1 MLQVYAKNLN
11 KITILSLQGQ
21 IVTGETEILRRTV
34 QSLSGTN
41 AVILDLARVSK
52 IDAHGLGVMLELR
65 ERTQSNGIRFE
76 LMNVSKPVNTIL
88 EMTRL
93 NSVFQITSREEFLS
107 AGSRVRRS
115 SRLPRVRRRSLA
127 ALKSCA

>member
-1 MLQVYAKNLN
+1 MLKVQAKNLD

-21 IVTGETEILRRTV
+21 IVTGETETLRDTV
-34 QSLSGTN
+34 QSLSQTK

-52 IDAHGLGVMLELR
+52 IDAHGLGLMLELR
-65 ERTQSNGIRFE
+65 EQTQENGIRFE
-76 LMNVSKPVNTIL
+76 LMNVSKPVDVIL

-93 NSVFQITSREEFLS
+93 DSVFEIASDFSAVSR
-107 AGSRVRRS
+107 ARRV